1 MTIRVEVLYAL
12 PAHQWVVALDLP
24 DEATVRTA
32 LESPGV
38 LAMLQESGAAVDS
51 IGVWG
56 KIVQPDHRLRDRDRV
71 EIYRDLMADPKT
83 VRRSRAVAARR
94 KAGR

>member
-12 PAHQWVVALDLP
+12 PARQWVVAVELP

-32 LESPGV
+32 LESAPV
-38 LAMLQESGAAVDS
+38 RAMLQETGAAVNS

-56 KIVQPDHRLRDRDRV
+56 KIVHPDHRLRDRDRV
-71 EIYRDLMADPKT
+71 EIYRDLVADPKT
-83 VRRSRAVAARR
+83 VRRARAVAARR
-94 KAGR
+94 KAG

>member
-12 PAHQWVVALDLP
+12 PARQWVVAVELP

-32 LESPGV
+32 LESAPV
-38 LAMLQESGAAVDS
+38 RAMLQETGAAVNS

-71 EIYRDLMADPKT
+71 EIYRDLVADPKT
-83 VRRSRAVAARR
+83 VRRARAVGARR
-94 KAGR
+94 KAG